1 MKRKYITPNSTA
13 LELMGLQ
20 MMAMSIGK
28 SETEVDAAD
37 SYSNHRQLSNPIWGN
52 NDQD

>member
-1 MKRKYITPNSTA
+1 MMKREYITPNSTS

-28 SETEVDAAD
+28 SDTEVDADA
-37 SYSNHRQLSNPIWGN
+37 SYSNHRQQTNPIWG
-52 NDQD
+52 DKD